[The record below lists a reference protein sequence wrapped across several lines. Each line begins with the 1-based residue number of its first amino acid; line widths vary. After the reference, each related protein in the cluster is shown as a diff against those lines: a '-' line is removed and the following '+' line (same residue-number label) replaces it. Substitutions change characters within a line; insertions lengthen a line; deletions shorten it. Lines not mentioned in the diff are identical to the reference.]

1 MSTDKIEIKLT
12 YVDDE
17 YVDLSNMSVKAL
29 ESFLCVTNSLKNISE
44 SVSDQFTFTIKSGS
58 AYASV
63 NGSQN
68 NIKDIYFKI
77 DEALKG
83 ESTDEIVT
91 SNLRNIQKEIQNTV
105 FKYQFLYGN
114 EILDTRIRTAKKIAK
129 KRTKQLFENKLE
141 IVSGFFNQIGGND
154 PNYHFDYGN
163 GNRLTIDCTIVE
175 TEELKEYLYKTIS
188 SLVIKKTFED
198 EQIKPM
204 FEHKSIIEDEL
215 VYPFKE
221 FLINYYQTQDLIER
235 LESIYDF
242 IDNSDKKEK
251 YIELF
256 LKAFKST
263 IFSVSDIKTILV
275 ISKSFQ
281 ERNENIRKSRA
292 ELLKVY
298 ESLLTQLANV

>member
-29 ESFLCVTNSLKNISE
+29 ESFLNVTTSLKNISE

-63 NGSQN
+63 NGLQN
-68 NIKDIYFKI
+68 DIGNIYFKI

-83 ESTDEIVT
+83 ESSDEVVT
-91 SNLRNIQKEIQNTV
+91 SNLRNIQKEIQNSV
-105 FKYQFLYGN
+105 FKYQFFYGN

-129 KRTKQLFENKLE
+129 KRIKQSFEYKIE
-141 IVSGFFNQIGGND
+141 IVSGYFNQIGGND

-163 GNRLTIDCTIVE
+163 GNRLTIDCTINE
-175 TEELKEYLYKTIS
+175 TQELKEYLYKTIS

-198 EQIKPM
+198 EQTKPI
-204 FEHKSIIEDEL
+204 FEHKAIIEDEL
-215 VYPFKE
+215 VYPLKE
-221 FLINYYQTQDLIER
+221 FLINYYQTQDLIGR

-242 IDNSDKKEK
+242 IDSSGEKEK

-256 LKAFKST
+256 LKAFKSN
-263 IFSVSDIKTILV
+263 IFNVSEIKTILV

-281 ERNENIRKSRA
+281 EKNENIRKNRA
-292 ELLKVY
+292 ELLKFY
-298 ESLLTQLANV
+298 ESLLTQFANV

>member
-29 ESFLCVTNSLKNISE
+29 ESFLSVTNALKNISE
-44 SVSDQFTFTIKSGS
+44 SISDQLTFTIKKGS

-63 NGSQN
+63 NGYKGDIG
-68 NIKDIYFKI
+68 NIYSKI

-91 SNLRNIQKEIQNTV
+91 SNLRNIQKEIQNSV
-105 FKYQFLYGN
+105 FKYQFVYGN

-129 KRTKQLFENKLE
+129 KRTKQLFENKIE
-141 IVSGFFNQIGGND
+141 IISGYFNQIGGND
-154 PNYHFDYGN
+154 PNYHFDYGS
-163 GNRLTIDCTIVE
+163 GNRLTIDCTINE

-188 SLVIKKTFED
+188 SLVVKKSFED
-198 EQIKPM
+198 QQTKPI
-204 FEHKSIIEDEL
+204 FEHKAIIEDSL

-221 FLINYYQTQDLIER
+221 FLRSYYKTQDLIKR
-235 LESIYDF
+235 LEIIYEF
-242 IDNSDKKEK
+242 IDNSEIKEK
-251 YIELF
+251 YIELL
-256 LKAFKST
+256 LKAFKSNV
-263 IFSVSDIKTILV
+263 FNVSEIKTILV

-281 ERNENIRKSRA
+281 EKNETIRKNRNE
-292 ELLKVY
+292 LLTVY
-298 ESLLTQLANV
+298 ESLLKQLR

>member
-12 YVDDE
+12 FVDDQS
-17 YVDLSNMSVKAL
+17 VDLSNMSVKAL

-44 SVSDQFTFTIKSGS
+44 SVSDQLTYTIKKGS

-63 NGSQN
+63 NGLPNEINS
-68 NIKDIYFKI
+68 IYSKI

-83 ESTDEIVT
+83 ESSDEIVT
-91 SNLRNIQKEIQNTV
+91 SNLRSIQKEIQNSV
-105 FKYQFLYGN
+105 FKYQFLYKD
-114 EILDTRIRTAKKIAK
+114 EILDERIREAKKIVK
-129 KRTKQLFENKLE
+129 KRKKQIFENRLE

-163 GNRLTIDCTIVE
+163 GNKLTIDCTINE
-175 TEELKEYLYKTIS
+175 TEELKLYLYKTIS

-198 EQIKPM
+198 KEIKPV
-204 FEHKSIIEDEL
+204 FEHKTIIEDDL

-221 FLINYYQTQDLIER
+221 FLNNYYIPEDLIDR
-235 LESIYDF
+235 LEIIYDF

-251 YIELF
+251 NIELL
-256 LKAFKST
+256 LKAFKSNV
-263 IFSVSDIKTILV
+263 FNVSEIKTILV

-281 ERNENIRKSRA
+281 EKNEDIRKNRN
-292 ELLKVY
+292 ELLKFY
-298 ESLLTQLANV
+298 ESLLKQLR